1 MKRAIILHTRP
12 GLFGGD
18 ELDTGTTIVE
28 DADDAYFYARVT
40 GTVQGL
46 VGEGSLPG
54 TAIVSIKIE
63 EV

>member
-1 MKRAIILHTRP
+1 MKRAIITHTRP
-12 GLFGGD
+12 VPFGG
-18 ELDTGTTIVE
+18 EGVDTYTTTVE
-28 DADDAYFYARVT
+28 DEEISMFHARVV

-54 TAIVSIKIE
+54 TAIVSIKVE